1 MDGFDSHSLGGSLQ
15 ISTEVIEK
23 IASFAAMEVSGVL
36 SVKAHNEGVKS
47 LLDKITQPKAVLVEL
62 KSDVADISISLMVEY
77 GAKIPDLSERV
88 QQNVKD
94 SVQNMTGITV
104 ARVDVIISGLGNPNT
119 EESSL

>member
-23 IASFAAMEVSGVL
+23 IASFAAMEVGGVL
-36 SVKAHNEGVKS
+36 EVKAHNEGAKS

-62 KSDVADISISLMVEY
+62 KSDVADISISLIVEY
-77 GAKIPDLSERV
+77 GAKIPDLSELV
-88 QQNVKD
+88 QKNVKD

-104 ARVDVIISGLGNPNT
+104 ARVDVIVSGLGKPT
-119 EESSL
+119 VEE